1 MKTRFLSALTL
12 AALILSLFA
21 SCSDGKDSEKEDAAV
36 SSGGKVSEKE
46 DAAVRAAFDEAYT
59 VATLFSGY
67 AANVYA
73 DGSIEVEY
81 DDEYRS
87 TLQYDRFSLC
97 GTLAEL
103 GEMVELYFSDEIGS
117 DLMAM
122 EVMPNAPLYLEKD
135 GVLYRF
141 GGFVSLYV
149 VDTEYI
155 EVVSVTKDGD
165 TFTVSVKA
173 EYPDFYGEELA
184 TVTHDYTCERVGS
197 TYKFTGEFPLLAD
210 IARDEIL
217 DDRMVPPLG

>member
-1 MKTRFLSALTL
+1 MKTKFLSVLVLVTV
-12 AALILSLFA
+12 ILSLFA
-21 SCSDGKDSEKEDAAV
+21 SC
-36 SSGGKVSEKE
+36 SGGKVSEKE
-46 DAAVRAAFDEAYT
+46 DTAIRAAFDEAYT

-81 DDEYRS
+81 DSDYS
-87 TLQYDRFSLC
+87 PTLQYDRFSLC
-97 GTLAEL
+97 GTMTELAE
-103 GEMVELYFSDEIGS
+103 MVDIYFVPEIGEK
-117 DLMAM
+117 LMAT
-122 EVMPNAPLYLEKD
+122 EVRPNAPLYLEKD

-141 GGFVSLYV
+141 GGFASLYA

-155 EVVSVTKDGD
+155 EVVSVTKDGE

-184 TVTHDYTCERVGS
+184 TVTHDYTCKLVDG

-210 IARDEIL
+210 IAIDEML
-217 DDRMVPPLG
+217 DDRMLLPLG